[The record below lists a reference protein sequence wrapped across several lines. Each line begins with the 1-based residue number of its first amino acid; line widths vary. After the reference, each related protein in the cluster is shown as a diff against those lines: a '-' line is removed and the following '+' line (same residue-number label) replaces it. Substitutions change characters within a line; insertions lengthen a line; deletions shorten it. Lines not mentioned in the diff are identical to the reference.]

1 MLSALK
7 PMCGALSLVP
17 LLSGTLFCLL
27 CRSSEQGSRSQGRER
42 APPLLGSGIIYII
55 RWRKDD
61 GSQGP
66 KELTMEESKRDSQ
79 QELLHLEWFLGK
91 ECSITKDAMAE
102 VKPTVKALVKAV
114 REEERQQ
121 EMDLEIAH
129 PEREE

>member
-1 MLSALK
+1 
-7 PMCGALSLVP
+7 
-17 LLSGTLFCLL
+17 
-27 CRSSEQGSRSQGRER
+27 
-42 APPLLGSGIIYII
+42 
-55 RWRKDD
+55 
-61 GSQGP
+61 
-66 KELTMEESKRDSQ
+66 MEESKRDSQ